1 YMRPDATTLACS
13 AIAAAR
19 HQVRQL
25 FGPDYL
31 PDQPRIYTSRVKNA
45 QEAHEAIRPAGETF
59 LTPAQ
64 TGLTGDQFRLYE
76 LIWMRQIAS
85 HIKDT
90 EGLTITVKINAQ
102 PSDGQLC
109 TFVASGRTITFYGFL
124 KAYVESVEETDGH
137 TDDEQTRLPKLTAGT
152 GLRPE
157 SVTASGHET
166 RPPARYTEPSLVAKL
181 EELEI

>member
-1 YMRPDATTLACS
+1 MSVAQDLYEAGFITYMRTDSVTLSGS

-31 PDQPRIYTSRVKNA
+31 PDQPRMYTSRVKNA

-64 TGLTGDQFRLYE
+64 TRLTGDQFRLYE
-76 LIWMRQIAS
+76 LIWMRTIAS
-85 HIKDT
+85 QMKDA
-90 EGLTITVKINAQ
+90 EGFSITVKINAQ
-102 PSDGQLC
+102 PSDGELC

-124 KAYVESVEETDGH
+124 KATWNRSRRPTGTPTTSRPSYRTS
-137 TDDEQTRLPKLTAGT
+137 LPG
-152 GLRPE
+152 
-157 SVTASGHET
+157 SHCD
-166 RPPARYTEPSLVAKL
+166 PSP
-181 EELEI
+181 